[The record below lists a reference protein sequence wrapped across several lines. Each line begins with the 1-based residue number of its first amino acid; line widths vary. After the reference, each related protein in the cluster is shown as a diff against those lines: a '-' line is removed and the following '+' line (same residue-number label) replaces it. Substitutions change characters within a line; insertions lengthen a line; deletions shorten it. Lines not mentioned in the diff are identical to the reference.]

1 MFHTLMEKTMNAA
14 VLTSVQEQ
22 IQAELESAYLYFA
35 LALQCKDRGL
45 PGTARWLILQHDE
58 ERSHA
63 MKFIEHAHA
72 RGQSVSLADI
82 RIKKVQW
89 ESLEQLFRSVLEHE
103 QYITGRIHAMY
114 ELAQRERDYPIL
126 PLLQWFIEEQVE
138 EEEAVRT
145 ILDKIAMVGQT
156 GSSLYLLDQE
166 LGRRAE

>member
-1 MFHTLMEKTMNAA
+1 MTQTMLAA
-14 VLTSVQEQ
+14 VQEQ

-45 PGTARWLILQHDE
+45 PGVAHWLMVQYDE

-72 RGQSVSLADI
+72 RGQSVTLGDVH
-82 RIKKVQW
+82 IKRLSW
-89 ESLEQLFRSVLEHE
+89 NTIGDLFRGVLEHE
-103 QYITGRIHAMY
+103 HYITGRIHTLY
-114 ELAQRERDYPIL
+114 ELAQREHDYPIL

-138 EEEAVRT
+138 EEETVRT
-145 ILDKIAMVGQT
+145 ILDKIAMVGET

-166 LGRRAE
+166 LGRREE